1 MVKRIQ
7 KVISQMAKIVLEVD
21 SKEQLK
27 QLIQVEKLPKNII
40 WSNINCSAANLINP
54 SSWDIL

>member
-1 MVKRIQ
+1 
-7 KVISQMAKIVLEVD
+7 MAKIVLEVD